1 MDLVL
6 VHREVKVKLEG
17 LACLGAE
24 EEVVV
29 VVVLALEKLK
39 ALYFREMKANL
50 DLEGLEDCASLLWLK
65 LRLESLAGKTAPLLM
80 KVIPA
85 LMMEALVPI
94 LKIVCSFMGPVNVK
108 R

>member
-1 MDLVL
+1 
-6 VHREVKVKLEG
+6 
-17 LACLGAE
+17 
-24 EEVVV
+24 VV

-39 ALYFREMKANL
+39 ALYFREVKANL

-94 LKIVCSFMGPVNVK
+94 LKIVCSFMGTVN